1 MVHVQGCT
9 TWPTMQAHAYTGVG
23 NKPLLPVWLYKEL
36 HLVPGAEAGV
46 EGGDGLAA
54 CRLPWRQK
62 GFQCWTGHQENKA
75 WFKPFYAQ

>member
-36 HLVPGAEAGV
+36 HLVLGAEAGV

-54 CRLPWRQK
+54 CRTALEAERIPVLDWPP
-62 GFQCWTGHQENKA
+62 GE
-75 WFKPFYAQ
+75 